1 MGNTDFR
8 MERHTM
14 IFRRRFHAT
23 PGAVYAAWTDPARL
37 SKWFG
42 PENVTTNV
50 SELEARVGGAWHLVM
65 RMPDG
70 SEYPLKGVYS
80 EVIASE
86 RLVFTMDTSGHPAA
100 WHALLDSFRDT
111 PSGAP
116 GGGIVATV
124 TFAKAKS
131 DSANDTVNDTVSDTV
146 NDTVMTVSQRFDE
159 ASDRDAHYR
168 MGSPKSWGESFD
180 RLEQLL
186 TD

>member
-23 PGAVYAAWTDPARL
+23 PSAVYAAWTDRARL

-42 PENVTTNV
+42 PENVTADV
-50 SELEARVGGAWHLVM
+50 SELQVRVGGAWRIVM

-86 RLVFTMDTSGHPAA
+86 RLVFTMETSGRPAA

-131 DSANDTVNDTVSDTV
+131 DSANDTVNDTV
-146 NDTVMTVSQRFDE
+146 MTVSQRFDE

>member
-8 MERHTM
+8 MERRTM

-23 PGAVYAAWTDPARL
+23 PSAVYAAWTDPARL

-65 RMPDG
+65 CMPDG
-70 SEYPLKGVYS
+70 SEYLLKGVYT

-111 PSGAP
+111 PCGAP

-131 DSANDTVNDTVSDTV
+131 DSA